1 MRAVLDTNIVMD
13 LLHFADPRTQAL
25 QRAIMRGAL
34 RCFTDRTCLSE
45 LERVSAYPQ
54 FKLDAAAQRALLERY
69 RSFAS
74 ACDSDSYQSE
84 DYPLPR
90 CRDSDDQK
98 FLILA
103 LRCRAD
109 LLITRDRLLLKLARH
124 RHLPVPCMIVTA
136 EAASALLAG

>member
-74 ACDSDSYQSE
+74 ACDSDQSE

-124 RHLPVPCMIVTA
+124 RHLPVPCKIVTA
-136 EAASALLAG
+136 EATSALLAG